1 MRFANQSVLV
11 SAKQRPKKLGVRSC
25 STRCGIAE
33 TCHRNVR
40 TELKRVLRALTA
52 SLGDPLGNFGT
63 TVSSSITAGHGPM
76 EF

>member
-1 MRFANQSVLV
+1 MF
-11 SAKQRPKKLGVRSC
+11 
-25 STRCGIAE
+25 E
-33 TCHRNVR
+33 

-52 SLGDPLGNFGT
+52 SLDDPLGNFGT